1 MRTLK
6 YIGIFL
12 GGFVCAFLLWGF
24 VLSPRDYW
32 NGYHDGREF
41 GIDDGHREAAQMI
54 QKEFGTYDA
63 NKPFKLLFEADASSV
78 VSIETNGVKTIR
90 VIP

>member
-1 MRTLK
+1 
-6 YIGIFL
+6 
-12 GGFVCAFLLWGF
+12 
-24 VLSPRDYW
+24 
-32 NGYHDGREF
+32 
-41 GIDDGHREAAQMI
+41 MI